1 MFIQAITIFVI
12 IILKIIKVWLEYYK
26 SFHNKTLLPILLQ
39 DTPLSILLSR
49 TLFIVLPFET
59 LLCVLSTETQILAKT
74 ITTPNTARV
83 NTKIPNANSLEDQV
97 LTNLFNCVYL

>member
-1 MFIQAITIFVI
+1 M
-12 IILKIIKVWLEYYK
+12 
-26 SFHNKTLLPILLQ
+26 LPILLQ

-49 TLFIVLPFET
+49 TLFIVLLFET
-59 LLCVLSTETQILAKT
+59 LLCVLSTETQLLAKT
-74 ITTPNTARV
+74 ITLNTARV